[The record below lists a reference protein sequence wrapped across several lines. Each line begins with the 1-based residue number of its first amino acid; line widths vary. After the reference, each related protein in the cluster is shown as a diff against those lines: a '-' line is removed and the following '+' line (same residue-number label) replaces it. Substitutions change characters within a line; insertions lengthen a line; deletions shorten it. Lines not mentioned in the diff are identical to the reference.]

1 MHELA
6 SRWLNPFDGHLM
18 SLEELIVWLLA
29 CYGITF
35 LLCSSRILA
44 TPRTWLVTRSSAVAE
59 LLACYFCTGFWVSL
73 TTALWLLQTPVWG
86 VLYGFAG
93 ATSCYVLDAVVRRL
107 EAGEADEFDERPAAD

>member
-29 CYGITF
+29 CYGMTF

-44 TPRTWLVTRSSAVAE
+44 RPRAWVCRVDAIAE
-59 LLACYFCTGFWVSL
+59 LLSCYFCTGFWVSL

-93 ATSCYVLDAVVRRL
+93 ATSCYVLDALVRRL
-107 EAGEADEFDERPAAD
+107 EAVDDEFDKRPAED